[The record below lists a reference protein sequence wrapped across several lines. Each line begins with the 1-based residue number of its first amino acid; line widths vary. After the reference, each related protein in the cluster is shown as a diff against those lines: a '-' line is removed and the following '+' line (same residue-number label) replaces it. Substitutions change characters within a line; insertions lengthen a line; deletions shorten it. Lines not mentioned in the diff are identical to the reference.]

1 MQFKIFLNDF
11 FLVHAL
17 YVLSAKVLLGGK
29 NGIYV
34 KALLIIPCFTVE
46 ILADS
51 VYSNKAAFTHF
62 Q

>member
-1 MQFKIFLNDF
+1 M
-11 FLVHAL
+11 
-17 YVLSAKVLLGGK
+17 LSAKVLLGGN

-34 KALLIIPCFTVE
+34 KALLIIPCITVE